1 MDITEFIPI
10 TSILFLILVICVFP
24 FFTVGVISFA
34 GISKESCYTF
44 TDFFLLI
51 SCFKFYWLFS
61 SYFFSLADLAGIK
74 WNLIPFPRME
84 T

>member
-51 SCFKFYWLFS
+51 SCFQFYWIFS
-61 SYFFSLADLAGIK
+61 SDFFSLAYLDLIF
-74 WNLIPFPRME
+74 LLLPQME